1 MNWLDIAIIVV
12 LGILTVLGVKRG
24 LIKSLVPLVGVVL
37 GIVLAGKFHHALAER
52 LGFIQNESLA
62 AIIAFVL
69 ILIAVYVLVSIL
81 GSIIRRILEVVFL
94 GWVDRLG
101 GAVFGFAL
109 GWIICS
115 VVVVLLARYVAL
127 PAEIPEMPVAEL
139 GEWIEGWRDELEG
152 IRLWVTTAINESK
165 LATAQIDFFPVIL
178 GLLPEEFAVVRDFF
192 GK

>member
-12 LGILTVLGVKRG
+12 LGILTLLGMKHG
-24 LIKSLVPLVGVVL
+24 LIKSLVPLVGGIL
-37 GIVLAGKFHHALAER
+37 GIVLAGRLHHLLAER
-52 LGFIQNESLA
+52 LGFIESESLA
-62 AIIAFVL
+62 GIIAFIL
-69 ILIAVYVLVSIL
+69 ILIAVYVTVFALGLMLRGIL
-81 GSIIRRILEVVFL
+81 NMVFL

-101 GAVFGFAL
+101 GAVFGFAM

-139 GEWIEGWRDELEG
+139 RGLEA
-152 IRLWVTTAINESK
+152 IRLSVTTAISESK
-165 LATAQIDFFPVIL
+165 LAAVQIDFFPIIL
-178 GLLPEEFAVVRDFF
+178 GFLPERLAVVRDFF